1 MECLNH
7 LAPHRTSTVLSACT
21 FCDDKHACSMES
33 LLGFLWCH
41 DHLAGQ
47 EGEVGTTLPSSNK
60 QLNEGT
66 AKVAYIKKEK
76 TCDYSLP

>member
-1 MECLNH
+1 MQ
-7 LAPHRTSTVLSACT
+7 
-21 FCDDKHACSMES
+21 S

-47 EGEVGTTLPSSNK
+47 EGQVGTTLPSSNK